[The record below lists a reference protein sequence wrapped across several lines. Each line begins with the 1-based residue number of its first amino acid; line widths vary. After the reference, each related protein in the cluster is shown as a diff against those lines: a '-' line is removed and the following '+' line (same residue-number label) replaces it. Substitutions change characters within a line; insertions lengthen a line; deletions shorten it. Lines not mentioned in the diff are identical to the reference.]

1 MSNPT
6 FGVKIL
12 LVVICALAST
22 IVATFAGILT
32 RTTGASLAETIFSA
46 GGAFAV
52 SMGLSLTT
60 LAALGLV

>member
-6 FGVKIL
+6 FSVKVL
-12 LVVICALAST
+12 LVVICALVSI
-22 IVATFAGILT
+22 IVATGTAILT
-32 RTTGASLAETIFSA
+32 YTTGVSMAEAILSA

-60 LAALGLV
+60 LAALGLL